1 MATWL
6 PALLLVVCGAV
17 VLVRFGPAT
26 DLSRATL
33 VPSFSVRD
41 ALFLSTI
48 AFAFGGLEAPS
59 FLGAEM
65 RDPRRDLPR
74 ALLLAGALITGV
86 YLAGTA
92 AILVAIPARE
102 ASGLDGITKA
112 IVAACAR
119 AGLPPLGGVAA
130 LLITLSGVGVTGA
143 WLAASARLPFVGGL
157 DRFLPPVFGR
167 VDPRWGTPAVA
178 ILVQSLLS
186 LAFVLLSQAGT
197 GVKGAYDA
205 LVAMSVVAYFVPFLF
220 LFAATIRLNSEAPP
234 PGAFRVPGG
243 RPVSVLLAC
252 VGFATT
258 ALSLGLR
265 VRPAGGRPGQA
276 LRVREARRP
285 DPAAVRGG
293 RGALDRGAPA
303 ARAGGARD
311 RRLTA
316 ILFEDADVLAVDKPS
331 GVSMA
336 TSARAGV
343 ADAAVR
349 RLLAACGEEAR
360 DPLPLLVHRLDVGTS
375 GVVLLAKNRRRAPG
389 AVPGSAAEDRAE
401 DLPRPRVGPPGSGPR
416 PESNCPLAR
425 DPKDGRKMT
434 RRKGRQAVRHELRDA
449 APLHRPRGPA
459 PLSRDGAYAPD
470 PRPPRRERA
479 PDRGRRLLRRRDALA
494 GGPGRRRSAR
504 RSGASRALSSTPSG
518 S

>member
-1 MATWL
+1 MALRKVLGFRDLVFLFTLTCFSLRWIASAAEAGPSALGVWVLAALGLFVPLAASVLELSSRHPDEGGLYVWTRRAFGDGPGFFAGFLYWASNLPFFPGLLYFTAANAVVLAGKRGAGLGESRTFFLLFSFAAIAAATAANVRGLKFATWLHNAAAVATWL

-258 ALSLGLR
+258 ALSLGLAF
-265 VRPAGGRPGQA
+265 VPPA
-276 LRVREARRP
+276 
-285 DPAAVRGG
+285 D
-293 RGALDRGAPA
+293 
-303 ARAGGARD
+303 
-311 RRLTA
+311 
-316 ILFEDADVLAVDKPS
+316 
-331 GVSMA
+331 
-336 TSARAGV
+336 
-343 ADAAVR
+343 
-349 RLLAACGEEAR
+349 
-360 DPLPLLVHRLDVGTS
+360 
-375 GVVLLAKNRRRAPG
+375 
-389 AVPGSAAEDRAE
+389 
-401 DLPRPRVGPPGSGPR
+401 
-416 PESNCPLAR
+416 
-425 DPKDGRKMT
+425 
-434 RRKGRQAVRHELRDA
+434 
-449 APLHRPRGPA
+449 
-459 PLSRDGAYAPD
+459 
-470 PRPPRRERA
+470 A
-479 PDRGRRLLRRRDALA
+479 PDRLFAFGKLVALTLLLFAGAAALWIAARRRHARAARETA
-494 GGPGRRRSAR
+494 G
-504 RSGASRALSSTPSG
+504 
-518 S
+518 